1 MPTTNRAS
9 TTRRLADISMP
20 FQLLVEG
27 KDGLNWF
34 RALARHIGV
43 EGVQVQNYGSVS
55 ELRSFLPVFV
65 RAPGFDHV
73 TAIGV
78 VRDAEKK
85 PASDALASVRGA
97 LENAG
102 LPAPSAPDTIT
113 DGPPRVSV
121 LVLPDG
127 RTPGMLESLLG
138 ETVKGT
144 PVADCIDE
152 FLKCAERDG
161 ELEIKRP
168 EKAFAHAFLATR
180 PDPHVSVGHAAQ
192 RGYWD
197 LDHPA
202 LEGVRSFLSDLAHS
216 HRPSSPRGTGP

>member
-1 MPTTNRAS
+1 M
-9 TTRRLADISMP
+9 
-20 FQLLVEG
+20 
-27 KDGLNWF
+27 NWF
-34 RALARHIGV
+34 RALAQHMDDV
-43 EGVQVQNYGSVS
+43 EGVQLQNYGSVS
-55 ELRSFLPVFV
+55 ELRSFLPMFV
-65 RAPGFDHV
+65 RTPGFVNV
-73 TAIGV
+73 TAVGI
-78 VRDAEKK
+78 VRDAEQN
-85 PASDALASVRGA
+85 PASDALASVHGA

-102 LPAPSAPDTIT
+102 LPAPNVPDTIA

-121 LVLPDG
+121 LILPDG
-127 RTPGMLESLLG
+127 RNPGMLESLLG

-161 ELEIKRP
+161 EAEIKRH

-180 PDPHVSVGHAAQ
+180 PEPHVSVGHAAH

-202 LEGVRSFLSDLAHS
+202 LEGVRSFLSDLARS
-216 HRPSSPRGTGP
+216 HRSSSPKGTRL

>member
-1 MPTTNRAS
+1 MATTNRAS
-9 TTRRLADISMP
+9 TTCRLADISRP
-20 FQLLVEG
+20 IQLLVEG

-34 RALARHIGV
+34 QALARHMGV

-55 ELRSFLPVFV
+55 ELRSFLPMFV
-65 RAPGFDHV
+65 KAPGFDHV
-73 TAIGV
+73 SAVGI
-78 VRDAEKK
+78 VRDAEQS
-85 PASDALASVRGA
+85 PAIDALASVRDA

-102 LPAPSAPDTIT
+102 LPAPSVRTSA
-113 DGPPRVSV
+113 DGPPRASV

-127 RTPGMLESLLG
+127 TNRGMLESLLG

-152 FLKCAERDG
+152 FLKCSECDG
-161 ELEIKRP
+161 ESEIKRP

-180 PDPHVSVGHAAQ
+180 PDPHLSVGHAAQ

-202 LEGVRSFLSDLAHS
+202 LEGVRSFLSDLARS
-216 HRPSSPRGTGP
+216 RRPSSPRGTGP